1 MSNIILPEHKI
12 EIAESKLEQIRAIMR
27 EKIVITKET
36 TEEMAQTI
44 KRQEAL
50 VNSMLNMYTMYDN
63 GIPFRPTL
71 GNEMQVMYMRERQ
84 TLSFL
89 LFPELLKLEYEIA
102 RVIGDVFI
110 APMLEGKTL
119 PEILHSN
126 QPIAAQHRYA
136 HEEIVVAREDF
147 GIYRHYECAD
157 CYGLPNIGMK
167 ICAYE
172 AGTAAGCFSRPLGR
186 PVEVI
191 ETKCCANGDPYCEFE
206 IHVG

>member
-1 MSNIILPEHKI
+1 MEDMQNIRSTLLNTPGLDEVRKT
-12 EIAESKLEQIRAIMR
+12 LR
-27 EKIVITKET
+27 EKILITPQT
-36 TEEMAQTI
+36 SEEMSQTVR
-44 KRQEAL
+44 RQEAL
-50 VNSMLNMYTMYDN
+50 VDSLLRAYTMYDN
-63 GIPFRPTL
+63 GIPMRPTL
-71 GNEMQVMYMRERQ
+71 GNEMQIMYMRERQ

-89 LFPELLKLEYEIA
+89 LFPELLKLEYEVA
-102 RVIGDVFI
+102 RVIGEVFI
-110 APMLEGKTL
+110 APKMRGKTL
-119 PEILHSN
+119 PENLTSN
-126 QPIAAQHRYA
+126 QPNAAAHRYA

-172 AGTAAGCFSRPLGR
+172 AGTAAGCFAKPLGR

>member
-1 MSNIILPEHKI
+1 MENNQNQSSLLTAPGLEEVRKIL
-12 EIAESKLEQIRAIMR
+12 R
-27 EKIVITKET
+27 EKVIITPQIS
-36 TEEMAQTI
+36 EEMSQTVR
-44 KRQEAL
+44 RQEAL
-50 VNSMLNMYTMYDN
+50 VDSMLRAYTMYDN
-63 GIPFRPTL
+63 GVPIRPTL
-71 GNEMQVMYMRERQ
+71 GNEMQIMYMRERQ

-89 LFPELLKLEYEIA
+89 MFPELLKLEYEIA

-110 APMLEGKTL
+110 APMLVGKTL
-119 PEILHSN
+119 PEILQSN
-126 QPIAAQHRYA
+126 QPIAAAHRY
-136 HEEIVVAREDF
+136 AREDF

-172 AGTAAGCFSRPLGR
+172 AGTAAGCFSKPLGR

>member
-1 MSNIILPEHKI
+1 MRKIL
-12 EIAESKLEQIRAIMR
+12 R
-27 EKIVITKET
+27 EKVIITPQIS
-36 TEEMAQTI
+36 EEMSQTVR
-44 KRQEAL
+44 RQEAL
-50 VNSMLNMYTMYDN
+50 VDSMLRAYTMYDN
-63 GIPFRPTL
+63 GIPIRPTL
-71 GNEMQVMYMRERQ
+71 GNEMQIMYMRERQ

-89 LFPELLKLEYEIA
+89 MFPELLKLEYEIA

-110 APMLEGKTL
+110 APMLVGKTL
-119 PEILHSN
+119 PEILQSN
-126 QPIAAQHRYA
+126 QPIAAAHRYA
-136 HEEIVVAREDF
+136 REEIVVAREDF

-172 AGTAAGCFSRPLGR
+172 AGTAAGCFSKPLGR

>member
-1 MSNIILPEHKI
+1 MRC
-12 EIAESKLEQIRAIMR
+12 IRTQDAVGHVLCHDITVIVKDVKKGVAFKKGHIVR
-27 EKIVITKET
+27 EEDI
-36 TEEMAQTI
+36 
-44 KRQEAL
+44 
-50 VNSMLNMYTMYDN
+50 
-63 GIPFRPTL
+63 
-71 GNEMQVMYMRERQ
+71 
-84 TLSFL
+84 
-89 LFPELLKLEYEIA
+89 PELLKLEYEVA

-110 APMLEGKTL
+110 APMMRGKTL
-119 PEILHSN
+119 PEILNSN
-126 QPIAAQHRYA
+126 QPIAAAHRYA

-172 AGTAAGCFSRPLGR
+172 AGTAAGCFAKPLGR

>member
-1 MSNIILPEHKI
+1 MENQSNIILPE
-12 EIAESKLEQIRAIMR
+12 SKLEQVRKILR
-27 EKIVITKET
+27 EKIVITKQT
-36 TEEMAQTI
+36 SEEMADTI
-44 KRQEAL
+44 RRQEAL
-50 VNSMLNMYTMYDN
+50 VDYMLSAYDKYDN
-63 GIPFRPTL
+63 GIPMRPTL
-71 GNEMQVMYMRERQ
+71 GNEMQIMYMRERQ

-89 LFPELLKLEYEIA
+89 LFPELLKLEYEVA
-102 RVIGDVFI
+102 RVIGDVFM
-110 APMLEGKTL
+110 APMMMGKTL
-119 PEILHSN
+119 PEILNSN
-126 QPIAAQHRYA
+126 QPIAARHRYA
-136 HEEIVVAREDF
+136 HEEIVTVSEDF

-172 AGTAAGCFSRPLGR
+172 AGTAAGCFSKPLGR